1 YFGVTEGGSFEST
14 GASVLHVNRP
24 ATAVAAQLGMVE
36 ARVSELIESAR
47 KKLFAAREKRV
58 RPFRDEKII
67 ATWNGLMSGAFAA
80 AGAAM
85 NEPCWIEI
93 AREALDAARSM
104 LFASG
109 SLLRIAKDGKASAIP
124 GFLEDWADLAN
135 AALDVHDATL
145 DPAPLAIAG
154 ELARGATERFSDEDE
169 GAFYFAPERDDLL
182 VRPKDTYD
190 NAFPSGTSSIVRALL
205 RLSAYGH
212 DDELFARAL

>member
-1 YFGVTEGGSFEST
+1 
-14 GASVLHVNRP
+14 
-24 ATAVAAQLGMVE
+24 
-36 ARVSELIESAR
+36 
-47 KKLFAAREKRV
+47 
-58 RPFRDEKII
+58 
-67 ATWNGLMSGAFAA
+67 AFAA

-85 NEPCWIEI
+85 NEPRWIEI

-145 DPAPLAIAG
+145 DPAPLAFAG
-154 ELARGATERFSDEDE
+154 ELARGATERFWDEDE

-190 NAFPSGTSSIVRALL
+190 NAVPSGTSSIVRALL

-212 DDELFARAL
+212 DDELFARAERTLRGVSVAAMESPMGFGYLVCALDLYANGPTELDVVAEADDAGAAVLIAEARRTYVPDLI